1 MRAKNNKKLRML
13 RAASTAAA
21 FALAALAVPGCFL
34 ATDVDRF
41 REAPPVAP
49 NTSKFFD
56 LSFTITGAD
65 SHVAETFELRVID
78 SQKNII
84 AMLRASPLGGPN
96 ATFNLPSSLPK
107 TGGLRLV
114 FWADHNNTGAFDQTP
129 LPFDHSWLVDVD
141 PFVPKDPA
149 SNLVKIEFAH
159 NSQFVPVEGKEIGGP
174 AEVTF
179 SGMQGQLGKRAQVSI
194 SDANSRQLVGV
205 LRATKV
211 TQDTFTLRLPGIVDP
226 GVDTRYSVLVTLD
239 DGTPAA
245 GGLEGYR
252 FERKS
257 ALTGLKFTFDPTKDQ
272 ASKTTEAVSP
282 P

>member
-1 MRAKNNKKLRML
+1 MRAEKNKKLSML

-21 FALAALAVPGCFL
+21 FGLAALAVPGCFL

-41 REAPPVAP
+41 RETPP

-65 SHVAETFELRVID
+65 SHVDETFELRVVD
-78 SQKNII
+78 RQKNII
-84 AMLRASPLGGPN
+84 AMLRASPLGGRD

-114 FWADHNNTGAFDQTP
+114 FWADHNNSGAFDQAP
-129 LPFDHSWLVDVD
+129 LPFDHSWFVDVD

-149 SNLVKIEFAH
+149 SNLVKIEFEH
-159 NSQFVPVEGKEIGGP
+159 NTAFVPVEGKEIGGP
-174 AEVTF
+174 AEVSF
-179 SGMQGQLGKRAQVSI
+179 SGMRGQLGRRAQVSI
-194 SDANSRQLVGV
+194 SDANSKQLVGV
-205 LRATKV
+205 LRATKI
-211 TQDTFTLRLPGIVDP
+211 TQDAFTLRLPGIVDP
-226 GVDTRYSVLVTLD
+226 GAGTRYSVLVTLD

-252 FERKS
+252 FERAS
-257 ALTGLKFTFDPTKDQ
+257 ELAGLKLTFDPTKDQ
-272 ASKTTEAVSP
+272 ATKTTEALP
-282 P
+282 RP

>member
-1 MRAKNNKKLRML
+1 MHTKNGNSIGLLRSTV
-13 RAASTAAA
+13 ASVG
-21 FALAALAVPGCFL
+21 LGIAALSLPGCFL

-41 REAPPVAP
+41 GQAPP

-56 LSFTITGAD
+56 LSFTIRGAD

-84 AMLRASPLGGPN
+84 ALLRASPLGGPE

-107 TGGLRLV
+107 TGGLRLA

-129 LPFDHSWLVDVD
+129 LPFDHSWIVDVD

-149 SNLVKIEFAH
+149 SNEVRIVFDH
-159 NSQFVPVEGKEIGGP
+159 NSQFVPIEGREIGGP

-179 SGMQGQLGKRAQVSI
+179 SGMQGQLGRRAQVSI
-194 SDANSRQLVGV
+194 SDANSKQLVGV
-205 LRATKV
+205 LRATKI
-211 TQDTFTLRLPGIVDP
+211 TQDTFKLRLPGIVDP
-226 GVDTRYSVLVTLD
+226 GAGTRYSVLVTLD

-252 FERKS
+252 FERAS
-257 ALTGLKFTFDPTKDQ
+257 ELSGLNLTFDPTKDQ
-272 ASKTTEAVSP
+272 AAKTSEALP
-282 P
+282 RP